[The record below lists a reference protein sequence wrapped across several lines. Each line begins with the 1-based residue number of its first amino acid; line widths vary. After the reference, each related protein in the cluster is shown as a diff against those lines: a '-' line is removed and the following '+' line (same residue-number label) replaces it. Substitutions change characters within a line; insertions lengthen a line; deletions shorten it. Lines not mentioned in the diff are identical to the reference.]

1 MQNRS
6 PKRNL
11 KKLLFYNKIII
22 FKFLLDYFKNTL
34 IIFSILYHLDG
45 PFCRVRFF
53 MLFITFFFIIEAIN
67 YKKTGCSY
75 TLFYLIILRCLFVCD
90 NYCTTVLLASCCCC
104 VRGNRI
110 CFSECFRRNTI
121 RCNAVVC

>member
-11 KKLLFYNKIII
+11 KKLLFYNKIFE

-34 IIFSILYHLDG
+34 IILFILYHLDG

-53 MLFITFFFIIEAIN
+53 YAFYYFFFIIEAIN
-67 YKKTGCSY
+67 YKK
-75 TLFYLIILRCLFVCD
+75 
-90 NYCTTVLLASCCCC
+90 
-104 VRGNRI
+104 NR
-110 CFSECFRRNTI
+110 
-121 RCNAVVC
+121 V